1 MSTKIY
7 SDHLTTCLSKTEYL
21 MLSILLNLLQ
31 IYKKVKLEELAKV
44 FPLPIAFESRRKKL
58 KRFLESD
65 CLTIEAIW
73 IPIISKWME
82 TEFEPKE
89 VVYIAIDRT
98 QWAMINILMVSL
110 VVNNRA
116 IPLYFELIDHVGNS
130 DLQYHTS
137 IRNFS
142 GGREKSR
149 QSQKNW

>member
-1 MSTKIY
+1 MLARIY

-31 IYKKVKLEELAKV
+31 IFKKVKLEELAKV

-65 CLTIEAIW
+65 CLTIEGIW
-73 IPIISKWME
+73 IPIIRKWME

-130 DLQYHTS
+130 DL
-137 IRNFS
+137 
-142 GGREKSR
+142 
-149 QSQKNW
+149 